1 MGFLDNLW
9 DETLAGPVPDSGL
22 GRLRKLTVQPAI
34 HGDGGLLVT
43 RSITIAKTTPTSALL
58 PSTAEPPSP
67 GTPSADF
74 KKLSRRKQAAETSQ
88 RAEPRSPTVYD
99 WWKSLIIIDV
109 RIFGHDT
116 FYHKLLMSDD
126 L

>member
-99 WWKSLIIIDV
+99 WIVISALD
-109 RIFGHDT
+109 R
-116 FYHKLLMSDD
+116 
-126 L
+126 